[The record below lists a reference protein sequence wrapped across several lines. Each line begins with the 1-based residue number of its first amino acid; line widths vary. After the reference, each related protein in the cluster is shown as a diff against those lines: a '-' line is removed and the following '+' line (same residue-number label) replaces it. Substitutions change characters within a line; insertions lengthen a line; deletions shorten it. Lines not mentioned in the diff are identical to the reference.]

1 METLNSAL
9 LTPSKATDSE
19 PQTSSPLPPSVLR
32 LWRPAAQRN
41 LRNRWSHLASCRD
54 RWCSVSS
61 AGRSHATA
69 LVNSHLYQRYMP
81 DMKLGV
87 LSDMPDIRKK
97 ACLKLFKRQELQ
109 RSKLLLSYKDMVGIV
124 SDMINVSRSMKCFL
138 KGSNSSPL
146 LQFSYNS
153 ADQGDFGDGG
163 GIPVFAFY
171 SITKHEKFAEK
182 LVQMFSLELCLK
194 RLLVLEFMSIGY
206 DNSEVKQLHWSTQLY
221 DDEFK
226 DLTDC
231 NLYCEVT
238 HGPVPPRLRDGKSDL
253 GALRFDNQPIPEV
266 LQVLYLI
273 PHLLLNSSLLESV
286 YLTTWLAEAN
296 IDTLK
301 VNEIF
306 AVVGEEMHNQTELAG
321 LTSNL
326 NNYN

>member
-1 METLNSAL
+1 METLDSAL
-9 LTPSKATDSE
+9 STPSRTSDSK

-32 LWRPAAQRN
+32 LWRPASQRN
-41 LRNRWSHLASCRD
+41 LRNQWSQLASCKN
-54 RWCSVSS
+54 RWSSVSS
-61 AGRSHATA
+61 TGRSHATS
-69 LVNSHLYQRYMP
+69 LVNSHLSQRYMP

-87 LSDMPDIRKK
+87 LSDMPGIRKK

-124 SDMINVSRSMKCFL
+124 SEMINVSRSMKCFL
-138 KGSNSSPL
+138 KGSNNSPL

-153 ADQGDFGDGG
+153 ADQSDFGDSGDGG

-171 SITKHEKFAEK
+171 SITSHEKFAEE
-182 LVQMFSLELCLK
+182 LVQMFSSELCLK

-206 DNSEVKQLHWSTQLY
+206 DTSEVKQLHWSTQLY

-226 DLTDC
+226 DLRDC

-238 HGPVPPRLRDGKSDL
+238 HGPVPPRLRNGKSDI
-253 GALRFDNQPIPEV
+253 GALRFDNQPTPEV
-266 LQVLYLI
+266 LQ
-273 PHLLLNSSLLESV
+273 V

-296 IDTLK
+296 IDALK

-306 AVVGEEMHNQTELAG
+306 AVVGEEMHV
-321 LTSNL
+321 SIC
-326 NNYN
+326 

>member
-1 METLNSAL
+1 METLDSAPS
-9 LTPSKATDSE
+9 TPARTTDSKH
-19 PQTSSPLPPSVLR
+19 QTPSPLPPSVLR
-32 LWRPAAQRN
+32 LWRPHAQRN
-41 LRNRWSHLASCRD
+41 LRNQWSQLASCKN
-54 RWCSVSS
+54 RWSSASS

-69 LVNSHLYQRYMP
+69 LVNSHLSQRYMP

-87 LSDMPDIRKK
+87 VSDMPGIRKR

-109 RSKLLLSYKDMVGIV
+109 RNKLLLCYKDMVGIV
-124 SDMINVSRSMKCFL
+124 SDMINISRSLKCFS
-138 KGSNSSPL
+138 KGSTSSPL

-153 ADQGDFGDGG
+153 ADQSDFGDGGDGG
-163 GIPVFAFY
+163 GIPVFTFY
-171 SITKHEKFAEK
+171 SITSHEKFAEE

-226 DLTDC
+226 DLRDC

-238 HGPVPPRLRDGKSDL
+238 HGPVPPRFRDGKSDI
-253 GALRFDNQPIPEV
+253 ASLRFDNQPNPEV
-266 LQVLYLI
+266 LQ
-273 PHLLLNSSLLESV
+273 V

-306 AVVGEEMHNQTELAG
+306 TVVGEEMHV
-321 LTSNL
+321 SVI
-326 NNYN
+326 